1 MHRHVLQKLWLPWI
15 ISFEFWAVFAPTF
28 VHFVNVTVSLF
39 MRTWFVSATCSVGV
53 LVVCCLCSLSLF
65 HVRVPRVPFTG
76 LQKYVPRFAFHIAVL
91 GRSLLWLCAVAV
103 VYPVKTV
110 VQTKRPIYAIK
121 QWLGSI
127 MEGLLII

>member
-1 MHRHVLQKLWLPWI
+1 MSCKSYGCCGLSVSNFGQCLHPPCPFRQCF
-15 ISFEFWAVFAPTF
+15 SF
-28 VHFVNVTVSLF
+28 F
-39 MRTWFVSATCSVGV
+39 MRTWFVSASVGV
-53 LVVCCLCSLSLF
+53 LAVCCLCSLSLF

-103 VYPVKTV
+103 VYPVETV

>member
-1 MHRHVLQKLWLPWI
+1 
-15 ISFEFWAVFAPTF
+15 
-28 VHFVNVTVSLF
+28 
-39 MRTWFVSATCSVGV
+39 MRTWFVSASVGV
-53 LVVCCLCSLSLF
+53 LAVCCLCSLSLF